1 MHIEQAETIDQIRSQ
16 YAKRILNGANEKYTA
31 HPIYQDYIIEERE
44 RIYLQYINQ
53 LRIPKSEIKLME
65 IGAGLGLNLPVFEK
79 NGLQWENLYANELL
93 EERVNQM
100 RATLPTPNIFA
111 GDALDLPFENKF
123 DVVFQSTVFTS
134 VLSEPFRISL
144 ARKMWKML
152 KDDGFILW
160 YDFIYDNPNNPD
172 VRKANRGDVLKYFP
186 QAKQIDFH
194 SVTLAPPIGRRI
206 GHAYGWMNALFPFL
220 RSHLIAIIYK

>member
-100 RATLPTPNIFA
+100 RA
-111 GDALDLPFENKF
+111 
-123 DVVFQSTVFTS
+123 
-134 VLSEPFRISL
+134 
-144 ARKMWKML
+144 
-152 KDDGFILW
+152 
-160 YDFIYDNPNNPD
+160 
-172 VRKANRGDVLKYFP
+172 
-186 QAKQIDFH
+186 
-194 SVTLAPPIGRRI
+194 
-206 GHAYGWMNALFPFL
+206 
-220 RSHLIAIIYK
+220 